1 MGKYD
6 FDRIVDRKNTS
17 CIKYDFALERMGRD
31 DLIPLWVADMDFALP
46 EEITEELVKRARH
59 GIFGYTDPKE
69 DYKNALNHWFSTRH
83 GFTIEDEWNTVTAG
97 VVFAIATAV
106 RALTKEGD
114 AILIQQPVYYP
125 FLETIK
131 LNNRKPVN
139 NALVYSDGR
148 YSIDLQDFEDKIVSE
163 NVKLFILCS
172 PHNPVGRVWTAE
184 ELNAMAEI
192 CYRHNVYV
200 FSDEIHFDF
209 TYKGHKHISYMNLD
223 EKYRD
228 KLILGTSLGKTFNI
242 PGLSI
247 ANTIIPNEEVREA
260 FRNEL
265 YAIGYAQC
273 NVMGL
278 TATIAAY
285 EKGAEWLDELLEYLE
300 GNVSFVRD
308 YLKEKLPMIKLVE
321 PEGTYLIWLDFS
333 QVTQD
338 RKELEHIIVDKA
350 RLWLDPGIVFGE
362 DGALFE
368 RVNIACPRQILKD
381 AMDRLYAAIT
391 R

>member
-209 TYKGHKHISYMNLD
+209 IYKGHKHISYMNLD

-242 PGLSI
+242 PGLSV

-350 RLWLDPGIVFGE
+350 RLWLDPGIMFGE

>member
-209 TYKGHKHISYMNLD
+209 IYKGHKHISYMNLD

-242 PGLSI
+242 PGLSV

-265 YAIGYAQC
+265 NAIGYAQC